1 MSENANQD
9 GINIQINNADSTNS
23 GGGSFLDKIF
33 DIGLKLII
41 PLGLLIGLVVIVVLV
56 RIVLPLVS
64 LGGDVVEGFVDLPGF
79 GNFVLFI
86 ISPIAGVTAGVGSFL
101 GWLSGR

>member
-9 GINIQINNADSTNS
+9 GINIQINNADSTNG
-23 GGGSFLDKIF
+23 GGGSILDRIF

-41 PLGLLIGLVVIVVLV
+41 PLGLLFGLVVIVVLV
-56 RIVLPLVS
+56 RIVLPL
-64 LGGDVVEGFVDLPGF
+64 LGLAGDVVEDVVELPYF

>member
-9 GINIQINNADSTNS
+9 GINIQINNADSTNG
-23 GGGSFLDKIF
+23 GGGSILDRIF

-41 PLGLLIGLVVIVVLV
+41 PLGLLFGLVVIVVLV
-56 RIVLPLVS
+56 RIVLPL
-64 LGGDVVEGFVDLPGF
+64 LGLAGNVVEDVVELPYF